1 MWMARL
7 ADALTGRTSEGCYS
21 RLTLLDSPPRTMELH
36 RHHWVAAIILS
47 MIVVSLALVRYLGN
61 PMPLAFCTPAAGIIT
76 FFALL
81 GDPRQKG
88 SKASGDNERLRQAIA
103 AAVIVQYLV
112 LVGIVAYFIN
122 GVEKLPPI
130 TETMLTSFTT
140 VASVVVAF
148 YFGATAFVDAKGKSH
163 ADEPAKSTEAP

>member
-1 MWMARL
+1 MK
-7 ADALTGRTSEGCYS
+7 
-21 RLTLLDSPPRTMELH
+21 LH
-36 RHHWVAAIILS
+36 RNHIVAAIILI
-47 MIVVSLALVRYLGN
+47 MIVVCLALVRYFGN
-61 PMPLAFCTPAAGIIT
+61 PAPLAFCTPAAGIIT

-81 GDPRQKG
+81 TERPLAQAGTGGD
-88 SKASGDNERLRQAIA
+88 ERLRQAIA
-103 AAVIVQYLV
+103 GAVIVQYLV

-148 YFGATAFVDAKGKSH
+148 YFGASAFVDAKGK
-163 ADEPAKSTEAP
+163 AKPEGDKAQAPVEKP